1 MAPIF
6 GWKRGDPIMSRSEEK
21 LEVSG
26 GDDVSSV
33 DRALVQALEDKVRAL
48 EAENRFFRDLADALP
63 LSLYHKDREGRCV
76 WANAALLASVG
87 TGLDEALG
95 KTVFDYYPRA
105 LAEKYH
111 ADDRHVVET
120 GEPFRD
126 VEEHKAPTAETS
138 RFVEVRKLPVRD
150 ADGVISGSMGIYW
163 DVTGVRRA
171 ESLEEEQKEQAAT
184 LRELGAPLL
193 PLAERVLAMPLIG
206 RMDGARAAQ
215 ALDSLLHGVSDRSAA
230 VVLLDVT
237 GVTTIDDAVVRLL
250 VDAAGA
256 VRLLGAQVVLTG
268 VKPAMAQAMI
278 TMDVRLEGIVTLS
291 TMQAGV
297 AWALSRRR

>member
-1 MAPIF
+1 MVDAAGGP
-6 GWKRGDPIMSRSEEK
+6 GGGSEE
-21 LEVSG
+21 
-26 GDDVSSV
+26 
-33 DRALVQALEDKVRAL
+33 DRALVRALEEKVRAL
-48 EAENRFFRDLADALP
+48 EEELRFFRTLADELP

-87 TGLDEALG
+87 SGLDEALG

-105 LAEKYH
+105 LAEKYD
-111 ADDRHVVET
+111 ADDRRVVET
-120 GEPFRD
+120 GVTLKD
-126 VEEHKAPTAETS
+126 VEEHKAPTSEGS
-138 RFVEVRKLPVRD
+138 RYVEVKKVAVRD
-150 ADGVISGSMGIYW
+150 AEGAVTGSMGIYW

-171 ESLEEEQKEQAAT
+171 ERLEEERQAQAAT

-206 RMDGARAAQ
+206 RIDGARAAQ
-215 ALDSLLHGVSDRSAA
+215 ALDSLLHGVSERQAA

-237 GVTTIDDAVVRLL
+237 GVTAIDDDVVRLL

-256 VRLLGAQVVLTG
+256 VRLLGARVVLTG
-268 VKPAMAQAMI
+268 VKAAMAQAMI
-278 TMDVRLEGIVTLS
+278 EMDARLEGIVTLS

-297 AWALSRRR
+297 AWALARRG